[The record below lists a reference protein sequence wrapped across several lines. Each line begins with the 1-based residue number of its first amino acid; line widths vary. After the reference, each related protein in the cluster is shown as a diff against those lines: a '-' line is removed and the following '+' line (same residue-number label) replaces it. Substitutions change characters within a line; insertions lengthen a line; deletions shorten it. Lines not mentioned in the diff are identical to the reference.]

1 MAEELEAHAGSHHKE
16 RHQRSCQSE
25 GHPDRWSVEDALQG
39 EGILHLRQGGAR
51 KDWHVFLEAML
62 AMLLCTVKASAP
74 VNCRTS
80 MYDSRLSPG
89 MGLLADR
96 TQPA

>member
-1 MAEELEAHAGSHHKE
+1 MQAATTKRGTSGVANPKAIRTVGASKTHCKAKAFCTSGKE
-16 RHQRSCQSE
+16 
-25 GHPDRWSVEDALQG
+25 
-39 EGILHLRQGGAR
+39 GAR
-51 KDWHVFLEAML
+51 KDWHVFLEAMP
-62 AMLLCTVKASAP
+62 LCMVKASAP

-96 TQPA
+96 AQPA